1 MCRET
6 GFRQRCRLARF
17 GSQSVSQS
25 DSNISATAFASMKA
39 AETMAMAY
47 KPEVGVEMPDKRM
60 MKQGL
65 ADCGPSKH
73 NGEAPRHPVERLLID
88 HTRREQHE
96 EMMSKALVYGQHAPL
111 RAKMERE
118 LLSQFQ
124 RLPGLPSSLV
134 GLETVLDMDETIE
147 FEDIMNLEANS
158 AMSRF
163 TGPNRGLH
171 DIMEQR
177 LNMRF

>member
-1 MCRET
+1 
-6 GFRQRCRLARF
+6 
-17 GSQSVSQS
+17 
-25 DSNISATAFASMKA
+25 
-39 AETMAMAY
+39 
-47 KPEVGVEMPDKRM
+47 
-60 MKQGL
+60 
-65 ADCGPSKH
+65 
-73 NGEAPRHPVERLLID
+73 
-88 HTRREQHE
+88 
-96 EMMSKALVYGQHAPL
+96 
-111 RAKMERE
+111 MERE

>member
-1 MCRET
+1 
-6 GFRQRCRLARF
+6 
-17 GSQSVSQS
+17 
-25 DSNISATAFASMKA
+25 MKQ
-39 AETMAMAY
+39 AETMEMRY
-47 KPEVGVEMPDKRM
+47 KLEVGEEMPDKRM

-65 ADCGPSKH
+65 ADTGPAKH
-73 NGEAPRHPVERLLID
+73 SGEEHRHPVERLLTD
-88 HTRREQHE
+88 HSRRDQQQ
-96 EMMSKALVYGQHAPL
+96 EMMNKALVYGQHAPI

-134 GLETVLDMDETIE
+134 GLETVLDMDDTIE

>member
-1 MCRET
+1 MRHLELH
-6 GFRQRCRLARF
+6 RLALP
-17 GSQSVSQS
+17 
-25 DSNISATAFASMKA
+25 THMMKQ
-39 AETMAMAY
+39 AETMEMRY
-47 KPEVGVEMPDKRM
+47 KLEVGEEMPDKRM

-65 ADCGPSKH
+65 ADTGPAKH
-73 NGEAPRHPVERLLID
+73 SGEAQRHPVERLLTD
-88 HTRREQHE
+88 HSRREQQQ
-96 EMMSKALVYGQHAPL
+96 EMMNKALVYGQHAPI

-134 GLETVLDMDETIE
+134 GLETVLDMDDTIE

-177 LNMRF
+177 LHMRF